1 MASGRR
7 SGDPKDLL
15 LVDPSRPDATKW
27 ARKHLTKRQKDIFV
41 QYGFSKVLLQEV
53 IGAGWDQA
61 DINNY
66 VLYYNG
72 RVETALAVPAPA
84 LDMSMKRAINTIIRT
99 KLQAQEEEQEE
110 EEEEEEIGLITPS
123 NPKGPSTGEPPEPD
137 LGMLPPGP
145 RKTVGG
151 QPKPSTSAQQRL
163 KPKKPS
169 AKSVKEAQ
177 EELRRILAEKRE
189 EKHKK
194 AAARMAKKGGQKA
207 PKGGVKKRYRYQPGT
222 VALKQIRQYQKSTEL
237 LIRKLPFQRLV
248 REIASDS
255 EVIKSPLCGKVRF
268 QSAAVM
274 ALQEA
279 AEAYLVGLFEDTNL
293 CAIHAKRV
301 TMMPKDIQ
309 LARRIRSER
318 A

>member
-1 MASGRR
+1 MASGRH
-7 SGDPKDLL
+7 SGDPKDLI
-15 LVDPSRPDATKW
+15 LVDPSRPEATKR
-27 ARKHLTKRQKDIFV
+27 ARKHLTKRQKEIFM
-41 QYGFSKVLLQEV
+41 QYGFSKALLGEV
-53 IGAGWDQA
+53 ISAGWDQA

-66 VLYYNG
+66 VLYYNSQ
-72 RVETALAVPAPA
+72 VETTLAVCSPG
-84 LDMSMKRAINTIIRT
+84 LDMSMKQTINAIIRT
-99 KLQAQEEEQEE
+99 KLQAQEEQEE
-110 EEEEEEIGLITPS
+110 EPEEEEEIGLITPS
-123 NPKGPSTGEPPEPD
+123 NPKGPSTGEPPEQDP
-137 LGMLPPGP
+137 GMLPPGP

-169 AKSVKEAQ
+169 AQSVKEAQ
-177 EELRRILAEKRE
+177 AELKRILAEKRE
-189 EKHKK
+189 EKRKK
-194 AAARMAKKGGQKA
+194 AAARMAKKSGQKA
-207 PKGGVKKRYRYQPGT
+207 PKGGVKKRYRYRPGT
-222 VALKQIRQYQKSTEL
+222 VALKQIRQYQKSTDL

-248 REIASDS
+248 CEIACDS

-268 QSAAVM
+268 QSAAIM

-301 TMMPKDIQ
+301 TIMLKDIQ

>member
-7 SGDPKDLL
+7 SSDPKDLL
-15 LVDPSRPDATKW
+15 LVDPSRPEATKR

-41 QYGFSKVLLQEV
+41 QYGFSKALLQEV

-72 RVETALAVPAPA
+72 QVETSLAIPAPG
-84 LDMSMKRAINTIIRT
+84 LDMSMKRSINTIIQT
-99 KLQAQEEEQEE
+99 KLQAQEEEEQ
-110 EEEEEEIGLITPS
+110 EIGVVTPV
-123 NPKGPSTGEPPEPD
+123 NPKVPSTGEPPEPD
-137 LGMLPPGP
+137 LGILPPGP
-145 RKTVGG
+145 KKITGG
-151 QPKPSTSAQQRL
+151 SKPALNPGQRSGSIKAHLAGL
-163 KPKKPS
+163 KQKM
-169 AKSVKEAQ
+169 AA
-177 EELRRILAEKRE
+177 
-189 EKHKK
+189 K
-194 AAARMAKKGGQKA
+194 AAKKSGKKA
-207 PKGGVKKRYRYQPGT
+207 PKAGVKKRYRYQPGT

-255 EVIKSPLCGKVRF
+255 EVITSPLCGKVRF

-279 AEAYLVGLFEDTNL
+279 SEAYLVGLFEDTNL
-293 CAIHAKRV
+293 CAIHARRV
-301 TMMPKDIQ
+301 TIMPRDIQ
-309 LARRIRSER
+309 LARKIRGER
-318 A
+318 T